1 MYINI
6 IAHRL
11 NKKRKRCKES
21 KIIRNDLVLFKKIA
35 R

>member
-1 MYINI
+1 MYI
-6 IAHRL
+6 IAHLL
-11 NKKRKRCKES
+11 NKKRKRFKES